1 MKRTTIIRNTGE
13 SLPARP
19 GQALDA
25 PRPARRSGFSL
36 VELLVSVVILGIGLV
51 ALIQLYMG
59 ALWSYQKGRYL
70 SLATQ
75 RAQLEY
81 EKVQNLGFY
90 GLDNGPTD
98 FTYLRTQSGGE
109 YTWLTASPG
118 VSFTVNSLPNGRGT
132 VTWQHFP
139 VNGAGS
145 ANMLKVDIRIL
156 WDGSQKSQSDV
167 RIVTL
172 LANK

>member
-1 MKRTTIIRNTGE
+1 MVQNYDNRYNRSWFDRRHTACGRGRRTGV
-13 SLPARP
+13 
-19 GQALDA
+19 
-25 PRPARRSGFSL
+25 SL
-36 VELLVSVVILGIGLV
+36 VELLVATVILGIGLV
-51 ALIQLYMG
+51 ALMQLYMA

-98 FTYLRTQSGGE
+98 FTYLRTSSGGE
-109 YTWLTASPG
+109 YTWLNPGPG
-118 VSFTVNSLPNGRGT
+118 VTFAVSALPGGSGT

-139 VNGAGS
+139 
-145 ANMLKVDIRIL
+145 ANATGNSNMVKVDIRIS
-156 WDGSQKSQSDV
+156 WTGSVKTRSDV
-167 RIVTL
+167 RLVTL